1 MTLYFNYVLLL
12 LGIILM
18 FLSPKKSKIGVIF
31 VEIQL
36 QLQLTATLPNWE
48 PQEKFIRNGYK

>member
-1 MTLYFNYVLLL
+1 MTLNFNYVLLL

-31 VEIQL
+31 EIQL